1 MKGWRQ
7 TTRADA
13 SGKPAKPSSYG
24 LLLVPC
30 LGADRGLDEAMRRT
44 IAWLRPYVFG
54 TVLAGILT
62 FDLSNQ
68 WEVPVSHLPGEFFE
82 RYVDGFDPHADPA
95 VLLALAEKGNVQAQY
110 VYALRHT
117 AYAPVELQIKED
129 RELAFRWTLK
139 AADGGHSR
147 AMAVVALYYFRG
159 TGTAK
164 NLTEAKKWADQSVAK
179 GQSMGFRVLG
189 DLRREEARALKAASV
204 TADNKKA
211 LSDYETAM
219 KEAFAYYRRGADAG
233 ERIALR
239 MMSEG
244 YDEGVPGMPRNYELG
259 TEFLRRSAMRRDLT
273 AIRAMAERLEKGVKA
288 PRDLSQAYAWR
299 LVLSQLTGVD
309 KDAAELARLEGT
321 MGLPEIQRGQNDA
334 AKILKELPSEASDA
348 LSRLHTSR

>member
-1 MKGWRQ
+1 
-7 TTRADA
+7 
-13 SGKPAKPSSYG
+13 
-24 LLLVPC
+24 
-30 LGADRGLDEAMRRT
+30 MRRNLLR
-44 IAWLRPYVFG
+44 LRPYVIAAFVG
-54 TVLAGILT
+54 TILVV
-62 FDLSNQ
+62 DLSNQ
-68 WEVPVSHLPGEFFE
+68 WEVPIVRIPGEFYE
-82 RYVDGFDPHADPA
+82 RYVDTLDPHAEKE
-95 VLLALAEKGNVQAQY
+95 VLLKLANEGNVQAQY

-117 AYAPVELQIKED
+117 AYAPVELKIKED
-129 RELAFRWTLK
+129 RELAFHWTLK
-139 AADGGHSR
+139 AAGGGHSR

-159 TGTAK
+159 TGTTKDA
-164 NLTEAKKWADQSVAK
+164 AAARHWADQAVAK

-189 DLRREEARALKAASV
+189 DLRREEARALKAASA

-244 YDEGVPGMPRNYELG
+244 HDEGVPGMPRNYELG
-259 TEFLRRSAMRRDLT
+259 TEFLRRSAMRRDLN

-321 MGLPEIQRGQNDA
+321 MELAEIQRGQNDA

>member
-1 MKGWRQ
+1 
-7 TTRADA
+7 
-13 SGKPAKPSSYG
+13 
-24 LLLVPC
+24 
-30 LGADRGLDEAMRRT
+30 MRRNLLR
-44 IAWLRPYVFG
+44 LRPYVIAAFVG
-54 TVLAGILT
+54 TILVV
-62 FDLSNQ
+62 DLSNQ
-68 WEVPVSHLPGEFFE
+68 WEVPIVRIPGEFYE
-82 RYVDGFDPHADPA
+82 RYVDTLDPHAEKE
-95 VLLALAEKGNVQAQY
+95 VLLKLANEGNVQAQY

-117 AYAPVELQIKED
+117 AYAPVELKIKED
-129 RELAFRWTLK
+129 RELAFHWTLK
-139 AADGGHSR
+139 AAGGGHSR

-159 TGTAK
+159 TGTTKDA
-164 NLTEAKKWADQSVAK
+164 AAARHWADQAVAK

-189 DLRREEARALKAASV
+189 DLRREEARALKAASA

-244 YDEGVPGMPRNYELG
+244 HDEGVPGMPRNYELG

-299 LVLSQLTGVD
+299 LVLSQLTGGD

-321 MGLPEIQRGQNDA
+321 MGLNEVQRGQNDA
-334 AKILKELPSEASDA
+334 AKILAELPSEAADA

>member
-1 MKGWRQ
+1 
-7 TTRADA
+7 
-13 SGKPAKPSSYG
+13 
-24 LLLVPC
+24 
-30 LGADRGLDEAMRRT
+30 MRSNL
-44 IAWLRPYVFG
+44 AWLRPYVFG

-68 WEVPVSHLPGEFFE
+68 WEVPIRLIPKEFFE
-82 RYVDGFDPHADPA
+82 RYVDGFDPHAEPA
-95 VLLALAEKGNVQAQY
+95 ALLALAGKNNVQAQY
-110 VYALRHT
+110 AYALRHT

-139 AADGGHSR
+139 AAEGGHSR

-164 NLTEAKKWADQSVAK
+164 NLKEAKNWADQAVAK

-189 DLRREEARALKAASV
+189 DLRREEARALKATSA
-204 TADNKKA
+204 TAENKKA
-211 LSDYETAM
+211 LAEYETAM

-244 YDEGVPGMPRNYELG
+244 HDEGVPGMPRNYEFG

-288 PRDLSQAYAWR
+288 PRDFSQAYAWR
-299 LVLSQLTGVD
+299 LVLSQLTGVE
-309 KDAAELARLEGT
+309 KDGAELARLEGT
-321 MGLPEIQRGQNDA
+321 MGLPEIQRGQNEA

>member
-1 MKGWRQ
+1 
-7 TTRADA
+7 
-13 SGKPAKPSSYG
+13 
-24 LLLVPC
+24 
-30 LGADRGLDEAMRRT
+30 LDEAMRRNL
-44 IAWLRPYVFG
+44 AWLRPYVFG

-68 WEVPVSHLPGEFFE
+68 WEVPIRLIPKEFFE
-82 RYVDGFDPHADPA
+82 RYVDGFDPHAEPA
-95 VLLALAEKGNVQAQY
+95 ALLALAEKDNVQAQY

-139 AADGGHSR
+139 AAEGGHSR

-164 NLTEAKKWADQSVAK
+164 NLKEAKDWADQAVAK
-179 GQSMGFRVLG
+179 GQPMGFRVLG
-189 DLRREEARALKAASV
+189 DLRREDARALKAPSATV
-204 TADNKKA
+204 DNKKT

-244 YDEGVPGMPRNYELG
+244 HDEGVPGMPRNYELG

>member
-1 MKGWRQ
+1 MRGH
-7 TTRADA
+7 
-13 SGKPAKPSSYG
+13 
-24 LLLVPC
+24 LL
-30 LGADRGLDEAMRRT
+30 R
-44 IAWLRPYVFG
+44 LRPYLFG
-54 TVLAGILT
+54 GFLSVILT
-62 FDLSNQ
+62 MDLSNQ
-68 WEVPVSHLPGEFFE
+68 WEVPIQLIPREFFE
-82 RYVDGFDPHADPA
+82 RYVDGFDPHAEPA
-95 VLLALAEKGNVQAQY
+95 KLLALAEKDNVQAQY

-129 RELAFRWTLK
+129 RERAFYWTLK
-139 AADGGHSR
+139 AANGGHSR

-159 TGTAK
+159 TGTTKDA
-164 NLTEAKKWADQSVAK
+164 AAARDWAHQAVAK
-179 GQSMGFRVLG
+179 GQPMGFRVLG
-189 DLRREEARALKAASV
+189 DLRREEARALKATSATV
-204 TADNKKA
+204 DDKKA

-244 YDEGVPGMPRNYELG
+244 HDEGVPGMPRNYELG

-299 LVLSQLTGVD
+299 LVLSQLTGAD
-309 KDAAELARLEGT
+309 KDAVELARLEST

>member
-1 MKGWRQ
+1 
-7 TTRADA
+7 
-13 SGKPAKPSSYG
+13 
-24 LLLVPC
+24 VPIRLAC
-30 LGADRGLDEAMRRT
+30 L
-44 IAWLRPYVFG
+44 
-54 TVLAGILT
+54 
-62 FDLSNQ
+62 S
-68 WEVPVSHLPGEFFE
+68 EFFE
-82 RYVDGFDPHADPA
+82 RYVDGFDPHAEPA
-95 VLLALAEKGNVQAQY
+95 ALLELAKKENVQAQY

-164 NLTEAKKWADQSVAK
+164 NLKEAKNWAEQAVAK

-189 DLRREEARALKAASV
+189 DLRREEARALKATSA
-204 TADNKKA
+204 TAENKKA
-211 LSDYETAM
+211 LAEYETAM

-244 YDEGVPGMPRNYELG
+244 HDEGVPGMPRNYELG

-288 PRDLSQAYAWR
+288 PRDFSQAYAWR
-299 LVLSQLTGVD
+299 LVLSQLTGVE
-309 KDAAELARLEGT
+309 KDGAELARLEGT

>member
-1 MKGWRQ
+1 
-7 TTRADA
+7 
-13 SGKPAKPSSYG
+13 
-24 LLLVPC
+24 
-30 LGADRGLDEAMRRT
+30 LDETMRSNL
-44 IAWLRPYVFG
+44 AWLRPYVFG

-68 WEVPVSHLPGEFFE
+68 WEVPIRLIPREFFE
-82 RYVDGFDPHADPA
+82 RYVDGFDPHAEPA
-95 VLLALAEKGNVQAQY
+95 ALLELANKENVQAQY

-117 AYAPVELQIKED
+117 AYAPVELQIRED
-129 RELAFRWTLK
+129 RGLAFHWTLE
-139 AADGGHSR
+139 AAKRGHSR

-159 TGTAK
+159 TGTTKDA
-164 NLTEAKKWADQSVAK
+164 AAARDWANQAVAK

-189 DLRREEARALKAASV
+189 DLRREEARALKAAS
-204 TADNKKA
+204 AAGENKKV
-211 LSDYETAM
+211 LSEYETAM

-259 TEFLRRSAMRRDLT
+259 TEFVRRSAMRRDLN

-288 PRDLSQAYAWR
+288 PRELSQAYAWR
-299 LVLSQLTGVD
+299 LVLSQLTGIE
-309 KDAAELARLEGT
+309 KDASELARLEST
-321 MGLPEIQRGQNDA
+321 MGLSEIQRGQNDA

>member
-1 MKGWRQ
+1 
-7 TTRADA
+7 
-13 SGKPAKPSSYG
+13 
-24 LLLVPC
+24 
-30 LGADRGLDEAMRRT
+30 LDEAMRRNL
-44 IAWLRPYVFG
+44 AWLRPYVFG

-68 WEVPVSHLPGEFFE
+68 WEVPIRLIPKEFFE
-82 RYVDGFDPHADPA
+82 RYVDGFDPHAEPA
-95 VLLALAEKGNVQAQY
+95 ALLALAEKDNVQAQY

-129 RELAFRWTLK
+129 RDLAFRWTLK
-139 AADGGHSR
+139 AAEGGHSR

-164 NLTEAKKWADQSVAK
+164 NLKEAKDWADQAVAK
-179 GQSMGFRVLG
+179 GQPMGFRVLG
-189 DLRREEARALKAASV
+189 DLRREDARALKAPSA
-204 TADNKKA
+204 TADNKKT

-244 YDEGVPGMPRNYELG
+244 HDEGVPGMPRNYELG

>member
-1 MKGWRQ
+1 MRRLG
-7 TTRADA
+7 D
-13 SGKPAKPSSYG
+13 SGKPIPAARSNG
-24 LLLVPC
+24 MLLVPC
-30 LGADRGLDEAMRRT
+30 LRAGCDLDETMRRNLDP
-44 IAWLRPYVFG
+44 LRPTLFG
-54 TVLAGILT
+54 IVLAVILT
-62 FDLSNQ
+62 IDLSNQ
-68 WEVPVSHLPGEFFE
+68 WEVSIAQLPDEFFA
-82 RYVDGFDPHADPA
+82 RYFDTLDPHAEPA
-95 VLLALAEKGNVQAQY
+95 VLLELAKAPKNARAQY

-117 AYAPVELQIKED
+117 AYAPVDLQIKED
-129 RELAFRWTLK
+129 RALAFDYTLK
-139 AADGGHSR
+139 AAKGGHSR

-159 TGTAK
+159 TGTTKNVSEARIWAK
-164 NLTEAKKWADQSVAK
+164 TAVAK

-189 DLRREEARALKAASV
+189 DLRREEALALKATLA
-204 TADNKKA
+204 AAENKKG
-211 LSDYETAM
+211 LSDYEAAM
-219 KEAFAYYRRGADAG
+219 KEAFSYYRRGADAG

-239 MMSEG
+239 MISEG

-321 MGLPEIQRGQNDA
+321 MGLAEIQRGQNDA
-334 AKILKELPSEASDA
+334 AKILKELPSEAADA

>member
-1 MKGWRQ
+1 M
-7 TTRADA
+7 
-13 SGKPAKPSSYG
+13 
-24 LLLVPC
+24 LLAPC
-30 LGADRGLDEAMRRT
+30 LGAGGDLDDIMRGHLLR
-44 IAWLRPYVFG
+44 LRPYLFG
-54 TVLAGILT
+54 GLLSVILAM
-62 FDLSNQ
+62 DLSNQ
-68 WEVPVSHLPGEFFE
+68 WEVPIRLIPREFFE
-82 RYVDGFDPHADPA
+82 RYVDGFNPHAEPA
-95 VLLALAEKGNVQAQY
+95 ALLALAEKDNVQAQY

-129 RELAFRWTLK
+129 RELAFHWTLK

-164 NLTEAKKWADQSVAK
+164 NLKEAKNWADQAVTK

-189 DLRREEARALKAASV
+189 DLRREEARALKAASA

-211 LSDYETAM
+211 LADYETAM

-244 YDEGVPGMPRNYELG
+244 HDEGVPGMPRNYELG

-273 AIRAMAERLEKGVKA
+273 AIRALAERLEKGVRA

-309 KDAAELARLEGT
+309 KDTAELARLEGT
-321 MGLPEIQRGQNDA
+321 MGLPEIQRGQEAA
-334 AKILKELPSEASDA
+334 AKILAELPSEAADA